1 MARAVIK
8 YIKEGLVCGL
18 LVVVIGLGL
27 RVYKL
32 IDNLDV
38 TIQALPKLVDDRAT
52 SLQQDLGLQAD
63 DTRALLKQEID
74 AIRADVNGKILKTID
89 DRLASIQSDANNQL
103 SAFNGNLTE
112 QTALLNKNIAE
123 TLAPVKSSADQVS
136 TALPDFLDCQ
146 QDDFHAGNKNCL
158 YIRYGDLSSSLDRT
172 LSAVAQAAPDMV
184 KSADKIA
191 ASSVSTSDSIA
202 ATGIEVKKAA
212 RRFNQPQT
220 KWQQFRTWLTFTA
233 RIGSYF

>member
-32 IDNLDV
+32 IDNLDA

-123 TLAPVKSSADQVS
+123 TLAPVKSSANQVS
-136 TALPDFLDCQ
+136 TALPLFTDCEYNPDCAFNRFQ
-146 QDDFHAGNKNCL
+146 GVSKAIEQM
-158 YIRYGDLSSSLDRT
+158 
-172 LSAVAQAAPDMV
+172 AQAGAKAAPSIVD
-184 KSADKIA
+184 SADKIA
-191 ASSVSTSDSIA
+191 TSSVSTSDSIA